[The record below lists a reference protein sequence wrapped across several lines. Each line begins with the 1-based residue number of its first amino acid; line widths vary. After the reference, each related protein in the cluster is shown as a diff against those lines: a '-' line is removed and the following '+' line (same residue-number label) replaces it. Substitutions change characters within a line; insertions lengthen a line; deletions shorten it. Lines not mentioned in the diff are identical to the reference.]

1 MLELNSRFILVLR
14 NVVPDFIIIKMTKC
28 VNCFTKI
35 VQGIAFNV
43 YAHCEQ
49 IPSSSSPTLHT
60 TRSFGHN
67 HNGRGHQSYGREK
80 NIELL
85 LPISTLILFTAHT
98 HNRED
103 NSTATEND
111 WPFIHRALSHQSVSV
126 CFSLHSQSIKLA
138 IETLSC

>member
-43 YAHCEQ
+43 FAHCEQ
-49 IPSSSSPTLHT
+49 IPSSSSPTLHNQVLW
-60 TRSFGHN
+60 S
-67 HNGRGHQSYGREK
+67 QSQRKRAPILRKRK

-85 LPISTLILFTAHT
+85 LPISTLIQFTAHT

-126 CFSLHSQSIKLA
+126 CFALHCQSIKLA
-138 IETLSC
+138 IETLFC